1 MNGFKKIIPSAGEEE
16 QLKSQHN
23 AGGTLKW
30 YSHLRKQSGSFL
42 ES

>member
-1 MNGFKKIIPSAGEEE
+1 MRYNIPTSMNGFKKIIPSAGEEE

-30 YSHLRKQSGSFL
+30 KTVW
-42 ES
+42 